1 MYSSSISSVHFSV
14 LGEKEA
20 KNYSN
25 VRVST
30 KELFKGGLPVS
41 QGIYDARMGTTD
53 NSWRCETCLHT
64 KDKCPG
70 HKGSIELN
78 YPIQSPIFRV
88 EIIKWLKSICFKCG
102 EPVLGQINLHVS
114 KNRLLTEYAKLTK
127 ATDKKSVLCVK
138 CGEPHPNISRDK
150 ENSNIINIEFADS
163 KKLMNNKQQ
172 LFNHQIQNIFDK
184 ITESTVKY
192 FNRSMD
198 SHPRKF
204 ITSTL
209 VVPPNTIRPDMKR
222 LSKGGRS
229 NNNELTTLL
238 KNIVEYNNKIEGEIN
253 DTNVIKNKLNIEFL
267 ELAIFEFIKGTPANS
282 TKTHIITNKNG
293 ISNSIAS
300 RIPKKEGRIR
310 GNIAGKRCVRMTRS
324 VITGDSNIEV
334 DQVMIPQSVAKE
346 IQIPETVQSYNIN
359 RLQIYF
365 NNKRASY
372 PGCTKIIKRDTN
384 DEFWVGKTSNLM
396 LEIGDVIYRDLITGD
411 ILPINR
417 QPSLTPSSIS
427 AMRIIVIDKGDTIR
441 INVSACNWFN
451 ADFDGDQMNGLVVSN
466 LPSRI
471 EASYLSWCG
480 RFFIS
485 YGDSKPMVGS
495 YQDGLIGISELTQS
509 DVLFDRRR
517 AMRMVSNTNIHTL
530 PAGNTFTGRDIVSMI
545 LPPINLKNKKAS
557 HYNEALAPFVKY
569 NPEDILVNIDRGRLV
584 QGVLDKSSVGQG
596 QDGTIYQI
604 IHNEYGPR
612 VAFDTIYKAQKIA
625 ENYMYT
631 HGFTI
636 SINDMMIPKAS
647 LDAIHKVINGLIYES
662 KQITKKLDMGQLIP
676 PIGTTLEQ
684 YFEEQQI
691 NALNPGDEYMSHIMS
706 NIDVFKNCMYKII
719 SCGSKGKYDNF
730 NAISAAIGQL
740 LPAGQRARQQFGY
753 KRSLPYYTRFDPDPQ
768 SRGFDPNNFING
780 ISLVSFI
787 HGAQDGRYA
796 AINNALTTSV
806 TGDQSRTCIK
816 NLESIIVDNLRK
828 SVKNMNIVQFVYGED
843 GIDPRKMEKVKY
855 PTIMLNDAKFEDLY
869 RTSAGDTNA
878 HINTNASV
886 DTNASVVKI
895 VSLKDS
901 NKKKTAPTAPTT
913 STTTNIGDE
922 TIFDEEFEQLK
933 ADREKYRK
941 IFLKLEVQKNSSFTD
956 TIYQP
961 VNIHRIIEDTIFNYK
976 EKLTSKHTT
985 SDKILMIKKVR
996 DFCDIIPYLF
1006 TNEIQERKRSHIP
1019 EFHKNAITLFLILIR
1034 SNLATANLVRN
1045 QINNDLLDVIIIK
1058 IRIQFLKALMD
1069 SGSAVGTLAAQSI
1082 GEPVTQNVLN
1092 SKHRAGTTG
1101 SSSTGLIR
1109 IKEIFGAKGTDK
1121 MKMPTMRLYVK
1132 EQYKNDKEAVQRIA
1146 NYIEMMP
1153 LRRFVINCKI
1163 FFENYNE
1170 IKHPDYKHESK
1181 LITEFEKYSN
1191 KRPPNDI
1198 VKFVIR
1204 FELNKEEM
1212 ITKNMDLETIL
1223 ISLNKHFNYIFI
1235 VNNAENSDT
1244 IILRI
1249 YIRNIFKKSITI
1261 EDIVALS
1268 NKLLSSN
1275 IRGVEKITYTS
1286 VLSESRSYIE
1296 PDGSIVS
1303 KKEFMIATNGTNL
1316 SEILKHKDLDTFKC
1330 DTDSIIEVAEV
1341 YGIHAA
1347 RQKIISELKL
1357 NIPGLNTR
1365 HYGIFAD
1372 ESTYSGHVTSISR
1385 QGLIKRESD
1394 NILLHVSDRFAL
1406 INLMN
1411 AAIESVTDNIKG
1423 LSAKLM
1429 VGSVPEIGTIYNK
1442 AILNEK
1448 FIEDN
1453 VKNVSSILES
1463 L

>member
-1 MYSSSISSVHFSV
+1 MYSSSINSVHFSV
-14 LGEKEA
+14 LGENDARK
-20 KNYSN
+20 YSN
-25 VRVST
+25 VKVHT

-53 NSWRCETCLHT
+53 NSWKCETCLHT

-102 EPVLGQINLHVS
+102 EPVLGHINLHVS
-114 KNRLLTEYAKLTK
+114 KNRLLTEYAKHTK
-127 ATDKKSVLCVK
+127 STDKKSVLCVK
-138 CGEPHPNISRDK
+138 CGEAHPNVSRDK
-150 ENSNIINIEFADS
+150 ENSNIINIEYADS
-163 KKLMNNKQQ
+163 KKLIAKQQ

-184 ITESTVKY
+184 VTEPTVKY
-192 FNRSMD
+192 FNRHMD

-204 ITSTL
+204 IMSAL

-253 DTNVIKNKLNIEFL
+253 DENVAKNKLNIEFL

-310 GNIAGKRCVRMTRS
+310 GNIAGKRCKRMMRS
-324 VITGDSNIEV
+324 VITGDPNIEI
-334 DQVMIPQSVAKE
+334 DQVMIPEYVAKE

-365 NNKRASY
+365 NNKRDSY
-372 PGCTKIIKRDTN
+372 PGCTKVIKHDTN
-384 DEFWVGKTSNLM
+384 DEFWVGKTSNIV
-396 LEIGDVIYRDLITGD
+396 LEIGDIIYRDLITGD

-417 QPSLTPSSIS
+417 QPSMIPSSIS

-485 YGDSKPMVGS
+485 YGDSRPMVGS
-495 YQDGLIGISELTQS
+495 YQDGLIGIAELTQS

-517 AMRMVSNTNIHTL
+517 AMRMLSNTLKYDL
-530 PAGNTFTGRDIVSMI
+530 PAGNSFTGRDIVSMI

-557 HYNEALAPFVKY
+557 HYNESLTPFVNY
-569 NPEDILVNIDRGRLV
+569 NPDDILVNIDRGKLV

-612 VAFDTIYKAQKIA
+612 IAFDTIYKAQKLA

-636 SINDMMIPKAS
+636 SINDMMIPKSA
-647 LDAIHKVINGLIYES
+647 LEEIHKVINGLIYES
-662 KQITKKLDMGQLIP
+662 KQITNKLDRGLLIP

-684 YFEEQQI
+684 YFEDQQI
-691 NALNPGDEYMSHIMS
+691 NALNPGDDYISHIMS
-706 NIDVFKNCMYKII
+706 NIDIYKNCMYKII
-719 SCGSKGKYDNF
+719 SFGSKGKYENF
-730 NAISAAIGQL
+730 NNISSAIGQL
-740 LPAGQRARQQFGY
+740 LIAGQRTRQQFGY
-753 KRSLPYYTRFDPDPQ
+753 KRSLPYFTRFDPDPQ
-768 SRGFDPNNFING
+768 SRGFDPNNYING
-780 ISLVSFI
+780 ISLVGFI
-787 HGAQDGRYA
+787 HSAQDGRYA
-796 AINNALTTSV
+796 IVNQALTTSV

-816 NLESIIVDNLRK
+816 NLESIITDNLRK

-843 GIDPRKMEKVKY
+843 GIDPRKMEKVKF
-855 PTIMLNDAKFEDLY
+855 PTIMLNDAKFTELY
-869 RTSAGDTNA
+869 Q
-878 HINTNASV
+878 
-886 DTNASVVKI
+886 
-895 VSLKDS
+895 
-901 NKKKTAPTAPTT
+901 TT
-913 STTTNIGDE
+913 EEVITNIKTITLKGKASASSASASAMNATGDDSK
-922 TIFDEEFEQLK
+922 IFDEEFTQLK
-933 ADREKYRK
+933 ADREKYRQ
-941 IFLKLEVQKNSSFTD
+941 IFLKLEAQKNSSFTD

-961 VNIHRIIEDTIFNYK
+961 VNIHRIIEDTVFNYK
-976 EKLTSKHTT
+976 EKLTTSHTIA
-985 SDKILMIKKVR
+985 DKIQMAKKVR
-996 DFCDIIPYLF
+996 DFCEIIPYLF
-1006 TNEIQERKRSHIP
+1006 TNEIQERKRGHIP
-1019 EFHKNAITLFLILIR
+1019 EYQKKAITLFLILIR
-1034 SNLATANLVRN
+1034 SNLAVASLVRN
-1045 QINNDLLDVIIIK
+1045 KINNDLLDVIIIK

-1069 SGSAVGTLAAQSI
+1069 AGSAVGTLAAQSM
-1082 GEPVTQNVLN
+1082 GEPVTQAVLN
-1092 SKHRAGTTG
+1092 SKHRAGTGG
-1101 SSSTGLIR
+1101 SSLSGLIR

-1132 EQYKNDKEAVQRIA
+1132 PQYKNDKEAVQRIA

-1153 LRRFVINCKI
+1153 LRRFVINSKI

-1170 IKHPDYKHESK
+1170 IKHPDYKHETK
-1181 LITEFEKYSN
+1181 MINEFEKYSN
-1191 KRPPNDI
+1191 KRPPSDI
-1198 VKFVIR
+1198 IKFVIR

-1235 VNNAENSDT
+1235 VNNAENSDM

-1249 YIRNIFKKSITI
+1249 YIRNIFKKNITI
-1261 EDIVALS
+1261 EDIILLS
-1268 NKLLSSN
+1268 KKLLNLN
-1275 IRGVEKITYTS
+1275 IRGIEKITYTS
-1286 VLSESRSYIE
+1286 VMTENRSTIE
-1296 PDGSIVS
+1296 PDGSVVS
-1303 KKEFMIATNGTNL
+1303 KKEFMISTNGTNL
-1316 SEILKHKDLDTFKC
+1316 SEILKHKDLDIFKC
-1330 DTDSIIEVAEV
+1330 DTDSIIEIAEV

-1347 RQKIISELKL
+1347 RQKIIAELKL
-1357 NIPGLNTR
+1357 NISGLNTR
-1365 HYGIFAD
+1365 HYNIFAD
-1372 ESTYSGHVTSISR
+1372 EATYSGHVTSISR

-1411 AAIESVTDNIKG
+1411 AAIESTTDNIKG

-1429 VGSVPEIGTIYNK
+1429 VGSVPEVGTIYNK

-1453 VKNVSSILES
+1453 VKNISSILAD